1 MLKPSYFGYYNRYF
15 ISLQVYN
22 RYQQSF
28 LFSSGLASLPS
39 YTRNIWQRTQNY
51 HFFYRGLDI
60 LVRSRICPRTLN
72 YLYLY
77 AAQIYGHVP
86 VHARERRIIC
96 AFTPGT
102 SCVFQLVPSFRFV
115 GSHSPFA
122 SVQFPSYYLISFIS
136 YIILFLLFHLWQV
149 NKGRLWPFYF

>member
-28 LFSSGLASLPS
+28 LFLSGLTSLPS
-39 YTRNIWQRTQNY
+39 YTRN
-51 HFFYRGLDI
+51 
-60 LVRSRICPRTLN
+60 ICPRTLN

-102 SCVFQLVPSFRFV
+102 SCVFQLVPSFLFV

-149 NKGRLWPFYF
+149 NKGRL

>member
-28 LFSSGLASLPS
+28 LFSSGLTSLPS
-39 YTRNIWQRTQNY
+39 YTRN
-51 HFFYRGLDI
+51 
-60 LVRSRICPRTLN
+60 ICPRTLN

-86 VHARERRIIC
+86 VHARERRIIISFTAAQIYWYVPVYARERRIIC

-102 SCVFQLVPSFRFV
+102 SCVFQSVPSFRFV

-149 NKGRLWPFYF
+149 NKGRL

>member
-28 LFSSGLASLPS
+28 LFLSGLTSLPS
-39 YTRNIWQRTQNY
+39 YTRN
-51 HFFYRGLDI
+51 
-60 LVRSRICPRTLN
+60 ICPRTLN

-86 VHARERRIIC
+86 VHARERRIIMSFTATQIYWYVPVHARKHRIIMSFTATQITGTFPYMPENAELSVPLLPEPP
-96 AFTPGT
+96 AFF
-102 SCVFQLVPSFRFV
+102 S
-115 GSHSPFA
+115 
-122 SVQFPSYYLISFIS
+122 
-136 YIILFLLFHLWQV
+136 
-149 NKGRLWPFYF
+149 

>member
-28 LFSSGLASLPS
+28 LFSSGLTSLPS
-39 YTRNIWQRTQNY
+39 YTRN
-51 HFFYRGLDI
+51 
-60 LVRSRICPRTLN
+60 ICPRTLN

-149 NKGRLWPFYF
+149 NKGRL

>member
-1 MLKPSYFGYYNRYF
+1 MPENAEL
-15 ISLQVYN
+15 
-22 RYQQSF
+22 
-28 LFSSGLASLPS
+28 SLPLRGS
-39 YTRNIWQRTQNY
+39 DIRARSRTCPRTQDY
-51 HFFYRGLDI
+51 HVFYRNSDI
-60 LVRSRICPRTLN
+60 LVRSRTCPKTQN
-72 YLYLY
+72 YHVFYRNSDY
-77 AAQIYGHVP
+77 WYVP

-149 NKGRLWPFYF
+149 NKGRL

>member
-28 LFSSGLASLPS
+28 LFLSGLTSLPS
-39 YTRNIWQRTQNY
+39 YTRN
-51 HFFYRGLDI
+51 
-60 LVRSRICPRTLN
+60 ICPRTLN

-86 VHARERRIIC
+86 VHARKHRIIMSFTATQITGTFPYMPENAELSVPLLPEPP
-96 AFTPGT
+96 AFFSQSHRSALSARAP
-102 SCVFQLVPSFRFV
+102 CLLRCCFRLIIYFL
-115 GSHSPFA
+115 
-122 SVQFPSYYLISFIS
+122 YLICYFISFIS
-136 YIILFLLFHLWQV
+136 FV
-149 NKGRLWPFYF
+149 ASE